1 LLGGFHL
8 NANDRIQVEKD
19 AALAVVVGLIELDL
33 EARSMG
39 QRDSA
44 II

>member
-1 LLGGFHL
+1 MHYTFFKGASAGV
-8 NANDRIQVEKD
+8 AVQ
-19 AALAVVVGLIELDL
+19 ALAVVVGLIELDL